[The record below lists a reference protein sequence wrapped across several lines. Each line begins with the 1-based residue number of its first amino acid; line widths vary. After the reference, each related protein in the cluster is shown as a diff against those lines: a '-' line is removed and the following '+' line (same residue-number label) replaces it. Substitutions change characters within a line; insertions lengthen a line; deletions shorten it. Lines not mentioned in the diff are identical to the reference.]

1 MMRLPV
7 VLLALI
13 FAVVA
18 PGCGRD
24 KESQPSPKAATAAPQ
39 STLIDINRASKSELM
54 KLKGIGETRAQA
66 IIRGRPYARKDE
78 IVQKGIVPFSVYE
91 DIKDRII
98 ARQK

>member
-7 VLLALI
+7 VLLALM
-13 FAVVA
+13 FAVAA

-24 KESQPSPKAATAAPQ
+24 KEPQPQPKPATAAPQ
-39 STLIDINRASKSELM
+39 AALIDINRASKQELM
-54 KLKGIGETRAQA
+54 SLKGIGETRAQA
-66 IIRGRPYARKDE
+66 IIRERPYARKDE
-78 IVQKGIVPFSVYE
+78 IVQKGIVPLAVYE

>member
-1 MMRLPV
+1 MMRLPA
-7 VLLALI
+7 VLLALL
-13 FAVVA
+13 FAVAA

-24 KESQPSPKAATAAPQ
+24 REPQPQVKSATAAPQ
-39 STLIDINRASKSELM
+39 ATPIDINRASKSELM
-54 KLKGIGETRAQA
+54 SLHGIGEVRAQA

-78 IVQKGIVPFSVYE
+78 IVQKGIVPLSVYD

>member
-7 VLLALI
+7 VLLALL
-13 FAVVA
+13 FAVAA

-24 KESQPSPKAATAAPQ
+24 PEPQAKSATATPQ
-39 STLIDINRASKSELM
+39 SSLIDINRASKQELM
-54 KLKGIGETRAQA
+54 SLKGIGEVRAQA
-66 IIRGRPYARKDE
+66 IIRERPYARKDE
-78 IVQKGIVPFSVYE
+78 IVQKGIVPLAVYD